1 MQIFHGST
9 QIVEHPEIRVSKYNK
24 DFYFGF
30 YCTSIEKQAVRW
42 ATRFGKGFVNVY
54 DYNEDSSLN
63 ILRFEKMTDEW
74 LDFIVACRR
83 GVKHDYD
90 IVEGPMADDT
100 IFNYV
105 QSFLDGTISREAFW
119 DLAKFKYPTHQICF
133 STPKALNSLTFV
145 TAREVHD

>member
-9 QIVEHPEIRVSKYNK
+9 QIVEHPEVRVSKYNK

-30 YCTSIEKQAVRW
+30 YCTSIEQQAIRW
-42 ATRFGKGFVNVY
+42 ATRFGEGFVNVY
-54 DYNEDSSLN
+54 DYKEDPSLN

-74 LDFIVACRR
+74 LDFIVACRQ

-90 IVEGPMADDT
+90 VT
-100 IFNYV
+100 
-105 QSFLDGTISREAFW
+105 
-119 DLAKFKYPTHQICF
+119 THQICF
-133 STPKALNSLTFV
+133 STQNAISSLTFV

>member
-9 QIVEHPEIRVSKYNK
+9 QIVEHPEVRVSKYNK

-30 YCTSIEKQAVRW
+30 YCTSIEQQAIRW
-42 ATRFGKGFVNVY
+42 ATRFGEGFVNVY
-54 DYNEDSSLN
+54 DYKEDPSLN

-74 LDFIVACRR
+74 LDFIVACRQ

-90 IVEGPMADDT
+90 VIEGPMADDT